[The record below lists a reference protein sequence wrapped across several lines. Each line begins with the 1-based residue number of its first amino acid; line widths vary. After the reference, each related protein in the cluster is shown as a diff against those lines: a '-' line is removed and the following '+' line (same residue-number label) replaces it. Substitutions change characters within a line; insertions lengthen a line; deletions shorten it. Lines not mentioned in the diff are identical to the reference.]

1 MAKYQILR
9 QEKDM
14 AGKIMVWV
22 DMSNDEVQI
31 FKFSKTPIETEVK
44 NVVDNFI
51 ASKETE
57 KQREL
62 EMIDE
67 QITLL
72 TERKKQLETPKL

>member
-57 KQREL
+57 KQRGL

-72 TERKKQLETPKL
+72 TERKKQLETPKP